1 MTEETSL
8 IIFEFHSQLNKV
20 FMVIYRYALMKKC
33 WLRYP
38 GERPGFDEVTL
49 NLRDIVEKNGFSR
62 KGAIESFYV
71 HVESVLPHE
80 GEN

>member
-1 MTEETSL
+1 MTEAISL
-8 IIFEFHSQLNKV
+8 IIFQFHSQMIKTI
-20 FMVIYRYALMKKC
+20 MSIYRYTLMMKC

-38 GERPGFDEVTL
+38 DERPGFDEVTL
-49 NLRDIVEKNGFSR
+49 TLRDIVEKNGFSR

-71 HVESVLPHE
+71 ETVLPSE